1 MRVFIGIKLDNSVKE
16 EINKALKPFKK
27 ISTPVK
33 WVRDENIQLTLKF
46 IGEISE
52 EKYLHIK
59 ESLTN
64 NNFKISPFNLKIS
77 NLGKFGRGNSINI
90 LWAGIENNNILK
102 TLFEKIE
109 NRLEKIDIKKDT
121 REFRPHITL
130 GRNKKEFNFKVFFRL
145 LDKYDNCFI
154 SETKVDNFQIFKSE
168 LSYSGPTHTILKEIP
183 IGTR

>member
-1 MRVFIGIKLDNSVKE
+1 MRVFIGIKLNDSVKE

-33 WVRDENIQLTLKF
+33 WVIAENIHLTLKF

-52 EKYLHIK
+52 GKYLQVK

-64 NNFKISPFNLKIS
+64 NNFNISPFNLKIL
-77 NLGKFGRGNSINI
+77 NLGKFGRGNSINV
-90 LWAGIENNNILK
+90 LWAGIENNNELK
-102 TLFEKIE
+102 TLFKEIE
-109 NRLEKIDIKKDT
+109 NRLEKINIKKDT
-121 REFRPHITL
+121 REFKPHITL
-130 GRNKKEFNFKVFFRL
+130 GRNKKQFNFKAFFKL
-145 LDKYDNCFI
+145 LDKYNNHFI

-183 IGTR
+183 IATR